1 MFNLAIDNKLRG
13 CDLVSLRVRDVT
25 HGSQVLSRAIVVQRN
40 LGIEANDALEISE
53 RIEI

>member
-1 MFNLAIDNKLRG
+1 MFNLAIDSNFRG

-25 HGSQVLSRAIVVQRN
+25 HGSQLLSRAMVVQRN
-40 LGIEANDALEISE
+40 LGIEVNDALEISE